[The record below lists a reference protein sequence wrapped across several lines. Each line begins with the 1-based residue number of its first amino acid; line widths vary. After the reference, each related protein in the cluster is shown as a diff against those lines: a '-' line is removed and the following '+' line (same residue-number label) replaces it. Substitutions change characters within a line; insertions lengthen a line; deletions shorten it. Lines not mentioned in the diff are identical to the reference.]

1 MNIENEIIFL
11 RTYKDFI
18 YYFNMLERNIGY
30 CLRYCLKS
38 SCNETP
44 DKWLSVSFNSK
55 VKKILSL
62 AEEVGV
68 GDNFSAWSS
77 DINICRHL
85 RNIISHGNWE
95 WRDFLE
101 KPIQYHAPE
110 IENGKG
116 EFTTAEFKSKLTF
129 LKEVS
134 ETFSKI
140 RTPLEIECQKKTQQ

>member
-1 MNIENEIIFL
+1 MNTENEIIFL

-30 CLRYCLKS
+30 CLRYCLKQ
-38 SCNETP
+38 SCNENP

-62 AEEVGV
+62 AKEVGV
-68 GDNFSAWSS
+68 EDKFSEWSS
-77 DINICRHL
+77 DINTCRHL

-95 WRDFLE
+95 WIAFLE

-110 IENGKG
+110 IE
-116 EFTTAEFKSKLTF
+116 
-129 LKEVS
+129 
-134 ETFSKI
+134 
-140 RTPLEIECQKKTQQ
+140 CQKKAQQ

>member
-1 MNIENEIIFL
+1 MNTENEIIFL

-18 YYFNMLERNIGY
+18 YYFNMLERNIRY
-30 CLRYCLKS
+30 CLRYCLKQ
-38 SCNETP
+38 SCNENP

-62 AEEVGV
+62 AKEVGV
-68 GDNFSAWSS
+68 EDKFSEWSS
-77 DINICRHL
+77 DINTCRHL

-95 WRDFLE
+95 WKAFLE

-110 IENGKG
+110 IENGQG

-129 LKEVS
+129 LIKVS
-134 ETFSKI
+134 ETFSEI
-140 RTPLEIECQKKTQQ
+140 RTPLEIECQKKAQQ